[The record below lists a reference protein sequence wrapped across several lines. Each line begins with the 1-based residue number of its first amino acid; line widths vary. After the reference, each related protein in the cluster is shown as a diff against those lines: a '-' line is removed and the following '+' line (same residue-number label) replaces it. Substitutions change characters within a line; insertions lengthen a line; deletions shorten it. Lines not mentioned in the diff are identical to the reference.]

1 MFNPSLET
9 INALIVA
16 FFVLGPI
23 AMVVLTCTENKV
35 GQVIG
40 SALFAVFGIVAML
53 MPVIVTIAMINIAK
67 IVVSS

>member
-23 AMVVLTCTENKV
+23 AMVILTCTESKI
-35 GQVIG
+35 GQAIG
-40 SALFAVFGIVAML
+40 AGLFAVFGFIAML
-53 MPVIVTIAMINIAK
+53 TPIIVTIAMINIAK
-67 IVVSS
+67 ILAS